1 MKKTLFVLFFVV
13 MFFTNFSLTFFANES
28 EINTKV
34 NKKEPSKEESK
45 TVLGTKKYDVVL
57 NGINVGKSVTVKEY
71 SKKCLDYIS
80 LRELVES
87 LNGKINWYPD
97 YSSWNDDIKSR
108 VLGDFELFENKFK
121 FYSCATK
128 DIDPIYDDREYLYWL
143 QISTEIDGQ
152 NVTLPMSNFDE
163 DLDAKVLDG
172 RIYVSM
178 EFMTRLFSRLGY
190 MGIFD
195 KDTKIFNVKKYNPEE
210 EKRIVL
216 EKFQGNQFESIPYRF
231 YENKN
236 DTVYETKAF
245 ERTTCILYDVFHA
258 MASKT
263 ISTEYLYRKYI
274 GYNYKLGYKVN
285 INKERF
291 LKDMLEAYYMKH
303 FDDIYIKY
311 DEDLNI
317 YIISN
322 KNFENINDIDDTS
335 KFILI
340 RDFDYMLL
348 N

>member
-57 NGINVGKSVTVKEY
+57 NGINVGTSVTVKEY

-87 LNGKINWYPD
+87 LNGKINWYPY

-108 VLGDFELFENKFK
+108 ILGDFELFGNKFK
-121 FYSCATK
+121 FYSWAIK
-128 DIDPIYDDREYLYWL
+128 DMDPIYDDREYQYWL
-143 QISTEIDGQ
+143 RISTEINNQD
-152 NVTLPMSNFDE
+152 VILPMSNFDE
-163 DLDAKVLDG
+163 DLDAKVLDN

-178 EFMTRLFSRLGY
+178 EFLTRIFSRLGY
-190 MGIFD
+190 MGVFD
-195 KDTKIFNVKKYNPEE
+195 KDTKIFNVKNFNPEK
-210 EKRIVL
+210 EKRLIL
-216 EKFQGNQFESIPYRF
+216 EKFPEDKFPSIPYRF

-236 DTVYETKAF
+236 DTVYKTRVYEK
-245 ERTTCILYDVFHA
+245 TTYILYDVFHA

-263 ISTEYLYRKYI
+263 ISTEYLYVKYI

-285 INKERF
+285 GDKERF
-291 LKDMLEAYYMKH
+291 LKNMLEAYYMKH
-303 FDDIYIKY
+303 FDDVCIKY
-311 DEDLNI
+311 DEDLDT
-317 YIISN
+317 YIVSN
-322 KNFENINDIDDTS
+322 KKFENINDIDDTS
-335 KFILI
+335 KFILV